1 VSAYATLTGRHVNR
15 TMVEEAL
22 GIAARRPPQRIPME
36 SVASLVCEEFG
47 VTREEMESARRTAR
61 IALSRQVAMY
71 LCRHHTDRSLAA
83 IGQAFGGRD
92 HTTVVHSL
100 GVVERRLRVDD
111 RLRVAVQ
118 TVQERLVRQE

>member
-1 VSAYATLTGRHVNR
+1 
-15 TMVEEAL
+15 
-22 GIAARRPPQRIPME
+22 
-36 SVASLVCEEFG
+36 

-92 HTTVVHSL
+92 HSTVIHS
-100 GVVERRLRVDD
+100 VDKVERQMARDRAFRERVE
-111 RLRVAVQ
+111 LA
-118 TVQERLVRQE
+118 RQELFAQ